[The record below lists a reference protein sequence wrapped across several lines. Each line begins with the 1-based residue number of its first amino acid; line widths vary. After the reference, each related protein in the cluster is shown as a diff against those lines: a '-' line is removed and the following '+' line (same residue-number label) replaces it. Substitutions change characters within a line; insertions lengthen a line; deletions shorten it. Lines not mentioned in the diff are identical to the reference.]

1 MPAGRRG
8 KQTGIPSACGTSV
21 SDLNVLFEDNHCLV
35 VAKPGGLLIAGDKT
49 GDETL
54 LDRAKQY
61 IKVKYNKP
69 GDVFLGNVHRLDRPV
84 SGVALLARTSKAAA
98 RLAEQ
103 FRNGTVEK
111 LYHCWVNGVPRTS
124 QQTISD
130 WLLKSSNRN
139 TVKVVPPETAGA
151 RDAKLTYRVL
161 EVRGKRSLLEV
172 QLHTGRSHQIR
183 VQLSSRGWP
192 ILGDV
197 KYGGPRCEDRTII
210 ALHARSLLFQHPTK
224 KEPLFLAAPVPDTWQ
239 QIFQLPGKS

>member
-1 MPAGRRG
+1 M
-8 KQTGIPSACGTSV
+8 TV
-21 SDLNVLFEDNHCLV
+21 SELNILYEDNHCLAV
-35 VAKPGGLLIAGDKT
+35 VKPGGLLIAGDKT

-54 LDRAKQY
+54 LDRSKQY

-84 SGVALLARTSKAAA
+84 SGVALLARTSKSAA

-111 LYHCWVNGVPRTS
+111 IYHCWVNGVPARS
-124 QQTISD
+124 QQTITD

-139 TVKVVPPETAGA
+139 TVKVVSPETAGA

-161 EVRGKRSLLEV
+161 EVRGRRALLEV

-183 VQLSSRGWP
+183 VQLSSRGWS

-197 KYGGPRCEDRTII
+197 KYGGPRCEDRSII

-224 KEPLFLAAPVPDTWQ
+224 KAPVFLDAPVPSSWQ
-239 QIFQLPGKS
+239 QVFRLI